1 MIYLVTENSDT
12 DKNGWIVDAE
22 TDECAK
28 QYVRMR
34 MMEEFFFVK
43 HLTTDLVAANPEK
56 ESEKLLS
63 DFLNTKKRMLGLK
76 AEKMRSDVYGVHVLK
91 QVKVY

>member
-28 QYVRMR
+28 QYVRML
-34 MMEEFFFVK
+34 MMEEFFFVR
-43 HLTTDLVAANPEK
+43 HRAADLAANPEK